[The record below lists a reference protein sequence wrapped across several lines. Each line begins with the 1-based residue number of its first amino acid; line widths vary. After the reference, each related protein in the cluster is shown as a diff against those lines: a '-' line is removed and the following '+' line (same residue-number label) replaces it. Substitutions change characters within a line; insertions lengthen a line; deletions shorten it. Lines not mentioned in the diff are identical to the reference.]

1 MLIAMIMTYGHRAH
15 VKSKGRE
22 RAQQNSQQP
31 RPVLTSS
38 YVDAASSLM
47 EIVAWS
53 SWIWMDHSSFV
64 PSLIDEILQVICEED
79 IGC

>member
-1 MLIAMIMTYGHRAH
+1 MTFGHRAH
-15 VKSKGRE
+15 VKSKGRKGL
-22 RAQQNSQQP
+22 NKTVNNP